1 VEPAGSTFV
10 SSGIDMVGSA
20 DRLRGRSRWEARY
33 AAAVI
38 ISDLG
43 VAVLGLTGTR
53 CGHGEYPLHIA
64 PVDGLPLL
72 RLTKLRLD
80 GPVGVTKFSQSPIHG
95 PSTPCVD

>member
-1 VEPAGSTFV
+1 V

-20 DRLRGRSRWEARY
+20 DWLRGRSRWEARY

-72 RLTKLRLD
+72 RLTKRRLD

>member
-1 VEPAGSTFV
+1 M

-72 RLTKLRLD
+72 RLTKRRLD